1 MATGLDR
8 EQWLAAL
15 ENIAACL
22 DRSGTPI
29 RLCLIG
35 SVACVFGG
43 MENLVYLKIVDSVS
57 VDKQND

>member
-8 EQWLAAL
+8 DQWLAVLEQIAGAL
-15 ENIAACL
+15 
-22 DRSGTPI
+22 DQSGSPI

-43 MENLVYLKIVDSVS
+43 MENLVYLKIVDSLS